1 MNLTITPL
9 EVNTMNVKEIME
21 YIESE
26 FIIINNTPCNICG
39 GSYITESSGF
49 NIEDGTPSN
58 VTSCVCEDCGNKKNF
73 FFRAPIGSLNPLD
86 VKEQLN

>member
-1 MNLTITPL
+1 
-9 EVNTMNVKEIME
+9 MNVREIMK

-49 NIEDGTPSN
+49 DIEDGMPSN
-58 VTSCVCEDCGNKKNF
+58 VTSCVCESCGSRKDF
-73 FFRAPIGSLNPLD
+73 YFRAPVGSLNPIPD
-86 VKEQLN
+86 NAELN

>member
-1 MNLTITPL
+1 
-9 EVNTMNVKEIME
+9 MNVRELMK

-39 GSYITESSGF
+39 GRYITESSGF

-58 VTSCVCEDCGNKKNF
+58 VTSCVCEDCGNRKEF
-73 FFRAPIGSLNPLD
+73 FFRAPIGGLNPVND
-86 VKEQLN
+86 TTELN